1 MKNNIGVGLHLIR
14 LRHLI
19 LGSFVVALIPLAVL
33 LWQTQQSF
41 TEIRQYAS
49 DNVYTITQ
57 LVERFQQLERAMV
70 SVERTIRQYE
80 VLSNTTSRQLVVEAL
95 QVFERQLNELCLDLS
110 QPQNCGLVSQTISLL
125 PQQGARSLPA
135 LQHGLGLLGIDI
147 DVEIKNRLSLQNQ
160 RLADEQREQAVLSL
174 LLASLSLLLI
184 LAGSQLVINPVA
196 KMQGLISLIARQT
209 TEPLPPL
216 SRHAPKELLVVEQDL
231 HWLSDRLAQLEHI
244 RKALLRHA
252 AHELKTPLASIK
264 EGCSLLSDRTVG
276 PLTEQQQEVLHWLD
290 SSVERLNLLIVKLLD
305 YNQLL
310 QQAKPTLTSINIETL
325 VAQCRKDYQAV
336 LAKHELRL
344 SIDAPHIKADEE
356 LLRRILDNL
365 LSNAIAHGAT
375 DTPIDIRVAS
385 SGQEV
390 IIDVANTGAS
400 ISSDDIAGLFEPFV
414 RGRTPRND
422 NVVGAGLGLSIVADC
437 VRLMHGRVLLHPVD
451 YADVCFRVV
460 IPQQDGI

>member
-1 MKNNIGVGLHLIR
+1 LYFIR
-14 LRHLI
+14 LRQLI

-49 DNVYTITQ
+49 ENVYAITQ
-57 LVERFQQLERAMV
+57 LVEHFQQLERAMV
-70 SVERTIRQYE
+70 SVERSIRQYE
-80 VLSNTTSRQLVVEAL
+80 VLTNSTSQQLAVEAV
-95 QVFERQLNELCLDLS
+95 QVFERQLKALCIVL
-110 QPQNCGLVSQTISLL
+110 PQAEGCESLLQTTLLL
-125 PQQGARSLPA
+125 PQQGPNLLPE
-135 LQHGLGLLGIDI
+135 LQRGLNLLGSSI
-147 DVEIKNRLSLQNQ
+147 DVAIKDRLEKQNKRLS
-160 RLADEQREQAVLSL
+160 DEQREQAVKSL

-184 LAGSQLVINPVA
+184 LAGSQLVINPVS
-196 KMQGLISLIARQT
+196 KMQRLISLIASQT
-209 TEPLPPL
+209 TDPLPPL
-216 SRHAPKELLVVEQDL
+216 SRHAPKELLIVEQDL

-276 PLTEQQQEVLHWLD
+276 PLTEQQREVLHWLD
-290 SSVERLNLLIVKLLD
+290 NSVERLNLLIVKLLD

-310 QQAKPTLTSINIETL
+310 QQAKPTLTTINVEALI
-325 VAQCRKDYQAV
+325 AQCHQDYQAV

-344 SIDAPHIKADEE
+344 SIDAPYIRADEE

-365 LSNAIAHGAT
+365 LSNDIAHGAV
-375 DTPIDIRVAS
+375 DTPIDIKVTMIS
-385 SGQEV
+385 HES
-390 IIDVANTGAS
+390 IIDVANAGEA
-400 ISSDDIAGLFEPFV
+400 ISSENVDGLFEPFV
-414 RGRTPRND
+414 RGRTLRHD

-437 VRLMHGRVLLHPVD
+437 VRLMHGRVLLQPVD

-460 IPQQDGI
+460 IPQQDNT